1 MASHRYTLASPAL
14 ALQTINHAEQCSVL
28 AREVQ
33 YRPGM
38 FDCTGRWHCAY
49 SPAPTNV
56 RFLRL
61 QRDQQLTLWYIGKR
75 KQGFLRNHAIPPCT
89 FLTPVGNRGITPCVS
104 VQEPSRSRGVLPPAG
119 GLDVHKG
126 TVCCRNIR
134 RHIQRYWILRRICR
148 SISC

>member
-49 SPAPTNV
+49 VPAPTNARYWHTAV
-56 RFLRL
+56 GVQQFPPGVSNNSLRIHCAVK
-61 QRDQQLTLWYIGKR
+61 TLAK
-75 KQGFLRNHAIPPCT
+75 
-89 FLTPVGNRGITPCVS
+89 TPLY
-104 VQEPSRSRGVLPPAG
+104 ESRSQNL
-119 GLDVHKG
+119 
-126 TVCCRNIR
+126 CCATCNL
-134 RHIQRYWILRRICR
+134 WLC
-148 SISC
+148 CAVFP

>member
-49 SPAPTNV
+49 FPAPTNARFYDSARCV
-56 RFLRL
+56 REPHAAVSNNSFPLLCTVNGRPHSCASLRYATIVPHP
-61 QRDQQLTLWYIGKR
+61 QTL
-75 KQGFLRNHAIPPCT
+75 
-89 FLTPVGNRGITPCVS
+89 
-104 VQEPSRSRGVLPPAG
+104 AG
-119 GLDVHKG
+119 GAPVLRATWIAPDWASPQAEDSLDERA
-126 TVCCRNIR
+126 TL
-134 RHIQRYWILRRICR
+134 QAYD
-148 SISC
+148 